1 MRLFKL
7 IKKIQPAA
15 HYLMAT
21 THTEGIES
29 MARQSGV
36 DPADLTVVGGDHAQ
50 VPRYLAAAD
59 LAMIT
64 RGVQMPA
71 CVANRASSP
80 VKFAEYLAS
89 GTPVVMSDGIGDYSE
104 LAQRHNLGLV
114 IPHDASDEW
123 IEARLSKLLKDDPQS
138 MRQLRARCRQLAIDE
153 LASAR
158 QLEKVT
164 KLYSELS
171 GVR

>member
-1 MRLFKL
+1 
-7 IKKIQPAA
+7 
-15 HYLMAT
+15 
-21 THTEGIES
+21 
-29 MARQSGV
+29 
-36 DPADLTVVGGDHAQ
+36 
-50 VPRYLAAAD
+50 
-59 LAMIT
+59 
-64 RGVQMPA
+64 
-71 CVANRASSP
+71 

-89 GTPVVMSDGIGDYSE
+89 GTPVVMSDGIGDYSD
-104 LAQRHNLGLV
+104 LAQRHNVGLV

-123 IEARLSKLLKDDPQS
+123 IEARLSNLLKDDPQS